1 MNVEAERHE
10 SLKSAFNAVG
20 QGHVF
25 TFWDSLADDHRR
37 ILLDDLQ
44 HINIAQLPGL
54 ARLVKS
60 GASHAHISDDIQPAG
75 VTRRGNVPFDVARRG
90 EALIAEGRV
99 AAFTVAGGQG
109 TRLGFDGPKGALPMS
124 PAKNK
129 PLFQLFAEYILAA
142 ERRYRA
148 PIPWYIMTSPGNDAQ
163 TRAFF
168 EKHRHFGLDPS
179 RIAFFQQGVMPA
191 FDAEGRIL
199 LEQRHRPALSPDGH
213 GGSLLAMA
221 TSGVLRD
228 MASRGVEYISYFQV
242 DNPLVMCVDP
252 VFIGLHAERG
262 AEMSSKTLPKA
273 DDLEKVGNFVEC
285 GGRQMVIEYSDL
297 PEALARARNADGT
310 RRFDAANIAIHI
322 LSRAFVERLTAD
334 RSSFALPWHLARK
347 KVPHVNLNT
356 GERVEPHEPNGVK
369 VEAFVFDALPL
380 ARYPVL
386 LETSRA
392 EEFSPV
398 KNPTG
403 VDSIESARRDMSR
416 RAADWLERCGVTVPR
431 GANGDPTAPCEI
443 SPLAAMDAAQLRERI
458 LKKEIDARRLSP
470 MGGILYIE

>member
-1 MNVEAERHE
+1 MNVEAARHE
-10 SLKSAFNAVG
+10 SLKSAFDAVG

-25 TFWDSLADDHRR
+25 AFWDSLADDERR

-44 HINIAQLPGL
+44 NINIAQLPGL
-54 ARLVKS
+54 TRLVKS
-60 GASHAHISDDIQPAG
+60 GAAHAHISDDIRPAS
-75 VTRRGNVPFDVARRG
+75 VTRRGDVSTDVAQRG
-90 EALIAEGRV
+90 EALIAEGRA

-124 PAKNK
+124 PVKNK
-129 PLFQLFAEYILAA
+129 PLFQLFAEYILAV

-168 EKHRHFGLDPS
+168 EKHRCFGLDPS

-347 KVPHVNLNT
+347 KVPHVDLST
-356 GERVEPHEPNGVK
+356 GERVEPSEPNGVK

-380 ARYPVL
+380 ARNPVL

-398 KNPTG
+398 KNPSG
-403 VDSIESARRDMSR
+403 VDSVESARRDMSR
-416 RAADWLERCGVTVPR
+416 RAADWLERCGVAVSR
-431 GANGDPTAPCEI
+431 GANGEPTVPCEI
-443 SPLAAMDAAQLRERI
+443 SPLAAMDMGQLRERI
-458 LKKEIDARRLSP
+458 VKKEIDARRQSP
-470 MGGILYIE
+470 TGGVLYID